1 VRVECP
7 YVGLVPFTEDSAR
20 FFFGREA
27 DQAVLIAN
35 LFAARVT
42 ILYGASGVGKSSL
55 LRAGVVKELERRN
68 DEARRAGGEP
78 ELRVVYFKEWQEQP
92 LLRLQQRIQ
101 ASAARPEAAS
111 GEASLTDVVAGAVEG
126 FSGDVMILLDQFEDY
141 FKYPDVGPRDFG
153 SELAAV
159 LQRAD
164 LPVSFV
170 LSLRDDALSR
180 LDRFQRLVPNL
191 LANTLRVEAL
201 DAEQAAEAIRR
212 PLETYNR
219 LAPEER
225 TFDGAFSIEDDLV
238 SAVLEQVRRGEV
250 RLGDAGRGRA
260 RGAGGASVEAPYLQ
274 LVMMKV
280 WASETASGSRV
291 LRAST
296 LKRLGGAQR
305 IVQSHLDGVMRTLSW
320 RQRRLSARLFEQLVT
335 PGGNKIAHTASD
347 LARFANA
354 GDDEVE
360 RLLGTLSSSASRIVT
375 PVAPAAGQ
383 RGASHFEIYHDA
395 LAPAVLDWRR
405 RYRLRGRVREF
416 AALAVVV
423 AAVLGGWAL
432 YQTRIAREA
441 AEYAARAER
450 ATRDAFEA
458 EKRARLAED
467 TARLEASKAREAEER
482 LARTVQEHLEAEG
495 RSADADKYRKIAD
508 AAAAQRTNL
517 EASIEQRTDEL
528 ELAQFRIAQLQ
539 NLATD
544 SQKQTAAAREE
555 ARRAK
560 AALAPQPVA
569 VQLRLPVIRVLQDGS
584 NVGTRWEFR
593 VNAAGASVLAIPS
606 APYRD
611 RNAPV
616 VRVDREATF
625 DHRDSS
631 YLQIDV
637 AGRGEGNASAS
648 GRQYVYLPRMT
659 DWTRPLPLTLPVYV
673 EADPRRGAFVFEFEL
688 SAVRPAAGK

>member
-7 YVGLVPFTEDSAR
+7 YVGLVPFTEESAR

-55 LRAGVVKELERRN
+55 LRAGVVKELNRRN
-68 DEARRAGGEP
+68 AEARQTAGEP
-78 ELRVVYFKEWQEQP
+78 ELRVVYFKEWQDRP
-92 LLRLQQRIQ
+92 LLRLEQRICLSAGRAEPSDESALADVLAQ
-101 ASAARPEAAS
+101 AA
-111 GEASLTDVVAGAVEG
+111 DG
-126 FSGDVMILLDQFEDY
+126 FSGDVMVLLDQFEDY
-141 FKYPDVGPRDFG
+141 FKYPDVGPRAFDA
-153 SELAAV
+153 ELAAA
-159 LQRAD
+159 LQRED

-180 LDRFQRLVPNL
+180 LDRFQRLIPNL

-201 DAEQAAEAIRR
+201 DAAQAADAIRR

-219 LAPEER
+219 LAPAEQAHA
-225 TFDGAFSIEDDLV
+225 GSFSIEDELV
-238 SAVLEQVRRGEV
+238 SAVLDQVRRGEV
-250 RLGDAGRGRA
+250 RIGDAGRGRA

-280 WASETASGSRV
+280 WASETASGSHV
-291 LRAST
+291 LRAAT

-305 IVQSHLDGVMRTLSW
+305 IVQSHLDEVMRTLSW
-320 RQRRLSARLFEQLVT
+320 RQRRLGARLFEQLVT

-383 RGASHFEIYHDA
+383 GGASHFEIYHDA

-405 RYRLRGRVREF
+405 RYRVRGRVREF

-423 AAVLGGWAL
+423 AAVLGGWAF

-441 AEYAARAER
+441 AEYAARAESAR
-450 ATRDAFEA
+450 RDAFEA
-458 EKRARLAED
+458 EKRARFAED
-467 TARLEASKAREAEER
+467 AARQEASKARKAEEE
-482 LARTVQEHLEAEG
+482 LARTVQRHLQAEGRLAEAEG
-495 RSADADKYRKIAD
+495 YRKKAE

-517 EASIEQRTDEL
+517 EANIEQRTDEL
-528 ELAQFRIAQLQ
+528 ELAQYRIAQLQ
-539 NLATD
+539 NLVTET
-544 SQKQTAAAREE
+544 QKQAAVHREDARQ
-555 ARRAK
+555 AK
-560 AALAPQPVA
+560 AALAPQPTP
-569 VQLRLPVIRVLQDGS
+569 LRLLLQTVRVAQDGS
-584 NVGTRWEFR
+584 DASTRWGFR
-593 VNAAGASVLAIPS
+593 VSAAGAAVMTVPGAAYSDQAS
-606 APYRD
+606 APIRIGQD
-611 RNAPV
+611 
-616 VRVDREATF
+616 ATF
-625 DHRDSS
+625 DYQDGSS
-631 YLQIDV
+631 LDLEVVGTSAGKAV
-637 AGRGEGNASAS
+637 ATGKQS
-648 GRQYVYLPRMT
+648 VHLPRLA
-659 DWTRPLPLTLPVYV
+659 DWPRPLGLKLPVYV
-673 EADPRRGAFVFEFEL
+673 EADPRQGAFVFEFTL
-688 SAVRPAAGK
+688 QPGRAAAKKK